1 MNLTSGILV
10 SLRIVTFGLVILTIL
25 GMLGVQTGV
34 GISELLIGLFI
45 VFIFNLWIRALHHPT
60 R

>member
-45 VFIFNLWIRALHHPT
+45 GILSIIAG
-60 R
+60 